1 VVTVGAA
8 VDRLMCDPKV
18 SGFFPASKSNPVAR
32 RCHFHKDVSSQ
43 SPADDVYCGVNA
55 LRRIDARCGGRMDGR
70 KLHAAT
76 AHAPVQLTH
85 PRNWLSWWC
94 VRFGLAFWLGFGA
107 MWDAQPA
114 ENRAGRGGI
123 TTTGKQA
130 MPALPPPGLAR
141 RSDLPEGLRLL
152 APRSVE
158 QLKTMETHVQELVTR
173 VSPAVVAVR
182 VGQAAGSGVVVSAD
196 GLVLSA
202 AHVGGEPGR
211 DVRFT
216 FPDGRTAR
224 GETLGTDHGMDAGL
238 MRITD
243 AGPWPFVPLGKPD
256 DAMVGDWVLALGHPG
271 GFDAER
277 PVLVRLGRI
286 IWLTGPVIRTD
297 CTLVSGDSGGPLID
311 MHGRVIAIHS
321 RISESTTAN
330 FHAPVGSYISSWER
344 LAAGENWG
352 ARGPRSRSWV
362 GVRGMNHP
370 DGLQLQEVIEGGP
383 AFKAGLRDGD
393 IVMRLNGQ
401 PVTDYNLFLRT
412 VSEASPGEPVTLEI
426 RRADEQWEVDVI
438 VEARRRGG
446 GPFGGR

>member
-1 VVTVGAA
+1 VREYKQDLTT
-8 VDRLMCDPKV
+8 R
-18 SGFFPASKSNPVAR
+18 ASATNWR
-32 RCHFHKDVSSQ
+32 GRCQLLKDVSSQ
-43 SPADDVYCGVNA
+43 TRVDDVYCVVIASSNRDAGCH
-55 LRRIDARCGGRMDGR
+55 RRVGCVEPD
-70 KLHAAT
+70 
-76 AHAPVQLTH
+76 PVAVIMPIE
-85 PRNWLSWWC
+85 PRRRRTQTGWWC
-94 VRFGLAFWLGFGA
+94 VRLGLAFVLSFGGGWEA
-107 MWDAQPA
+107 RSAVDVS
-114 ENRAGRGGI
+114 GSGGI
-123 TTTGKQA
+123 EATERKTIL
-130 MPALPPPGLAR
+130 ALPTPGLAR
-141 RSDLPEGLRLL
+141 RSELPEGLRLL

-158 QLKTMETHVQELVTR
+158 QLKAMETHVQELVMQ

-182 VGQAAGSGVVVSAD
+182 VGQAAGSGVVVSAE

-224 GETLGTDHGMDAGL
+224 GVTLGTDHGMDAGL

-243 AGPWPFVPLGKPD
+243 SGPWPFVPLGEPD
-256 DAMVGDWVLALGHPG
+256 NAMIGDWVLALGHPG

-297 CTLVSGDSGGPLID
+297 CTLVSGDSGGPLFD
-311 MHGRVIAIHS
+311 MHGRVIGIHS

-330 FHAPVGSYISSWER
+330 FHAPVGSYVSSWER
-344 LAAGENWG
+344 LVAGENWG

-362 GVRGMNHP
+362 GVRGMDHP
-370 DGLQLQEVIEGGP
+370 DGLRLERVIEGGP

-401 PVTDYNLFLRT
+401 PVNDYETFLRT
-412 VSEASPGEPVTLEI
+412 VSEASPGEQVTLEI
-426 RRADEQWEVDVI
+426 RRADEQWAVDVI

-446 GPFGGR
+446 GGPFGGR